1 MHTHLHA
8 CIYVCSEIKTTKIPP
23 PPLAHG
29 KVNTIFLQMKSK
41 CLMLFKQN
49 SKNFVKKKKR
59 EKKKIC
65 SWHKYPVCKSLY
77 FQCTKCTGFG
87 FFNLTCP
94 LSWILNR
101 IKHKLHISAHIL
113 CFSAPCSHFP
123 SFKWV
128 MIILCEL
135 LSHARVTSES

>member
-1 MHTHLHA
+1 MRIHVYIYIYICKNMHTHLHA

-65 SWHKYPVCKSLY
+65 S
-77 FQCTKCTGFG
+77 
-87 FFNLTCP
+87 
-94 LSWILNR
+94 
-101 IKHKLHISAHIL
+101 
-113 CFSAPCSHFP
+113 
-123 SFKWV
+123 
-128 MIILCEL
+128 
-135 LSHARVTSES
+135 